1 MSFEGF
7 FTTPWKNERMEPETK
22 DHDPPRRGGWIGR
35 SGPVL
40 AGRRKQKG
48 WPWKKPKDWRK
59 DDENIYIYSVY
70 CICLNLGDERYLMIW
85 NLVMWVEF
93 TYFEVGQTQRFGLPN
108 FESDIAGLSLV
119 WCRSMAT
126 KKMWFCPKT
135 PCHVV
140 LILRFYRCQ
149 INVYIYT
156 IQYW

>member
-1 MSFEGF
+1 
-7 FTTPWKNERMEPETK
+7 MEPET
-22 DHDPPRRGGWIGR
+22 DGFGSSVHLRIMIRLGEVDG

-48 WPWKKPKDWRK
+48 WPWKKPRDCRK
-59 DDENIYIYSVY
+59 DDNNIFIYSVY

-85 NLVMWVEF
+85 NLVMWVDF

-108 FESDIAGLSLV
+108 FESDIAGIV

-140 LILRFYRCQ
+140 LILQFYR
-149 INVYIYT
+149 YHT
-156 IQYW
+156 ILIEIDIW